1 MKAKE
6 RGVYDSL
13 EKVDLLKKLPCS
25 DNSVD
30 YLTCIGTTTYLEPK
44 VIHDWL
50 RVVKPGGYISFT
62 HKTIIWP
69 KWETLQEN
77 FQKCGK
83 WKHIWTSKELFYLPS
98 CSGEDISS
106 RVKVYIYQ
114 K

>member
-1 MKAKE
+1 M
-6 RGVYDSL
+6 
-13 EKVDLLKKLPCS
+13 LLF
-25 DNSVD
+25 
-30 YLTCIGTTTYLEPK
+30 LTEIVLHFFSEPK

-69 KWETLQEN
+69 KWEILQEN

-98 CSGEDISS
+98 CSGEDIST

-114 K
+114 KS